1 MNIILDKLNSKNIIS
16 AKLWIEDGSRND
28 PKNQKGIHQILC
40 STILRGC
47 GPYNNRQISEIV
59 ESSGANLSC
68 DTYEDG
74 LLVSLKCV
82 KNDAFKLLPLIG
94 WMITKPI
101 LESTQIE
108 LEKDL
113 TIKAI
118 KRQKESIY
126 QQAFDG
132 WRNLVYGDGP
142 YGHDPL
148 GTIEDVNKIKK
159 EHLLPIAES
168 LIHRRKILVI
178 SGKFPANV
186 DNFIEKTIAF
196 EGINKIFTTQ
206 NKKPKDINKP
216 EANYKYKKTICA
228 SSIDT
233 KQVILLLGKATIRY
247 DNESDLLLR
256 LLSCYL
262 GYGMSS
268 LLFKVLREKY
278 GVVYEAGIYHP
289 IREDQAPFIMH
300 ASTTEEKATLTL
312 KLLQDCWGKVIDTE
326 ITPEELDI
334 VKIKYRGQ
342 MAHSLQS
349 ISQRA
354 EHKAHLLG
362 LGLPKDHDKEIL
374 IRLERITSKEIKK
387 AANEYLK
394 DPLLSVCSN
403 KEVAQK
409 ICSEWKGRE
418 SKN

>member
-1 MNIILDKLNSKNIIS
+1 MNIILDKLDSKNIMS

-28 PKNQKGIHQILC
+28 PKDKKGIHQLLT
-40 STILRGC
+40 STMLRGC
-47 GPYNNRQISEIV
+47 GPYNNKKIAEIV
-59 ESSGANLSC
+59 ENCGANLNC

-74 LLVSLKCV
+74 LLISLKCV
-82 KNDAFKLLPLIG
+82 ETDAYKLLPLIG

-101 LESTQIE
+101 LQIDQFE

-118 KRQKESIY
+118 KRQKESTY
-126 QQAFDG
+126 QLAFDG
-132 WRNLVYGDGP
+132 WRKMVYGDGP

-148 GTIEDVNKIKK
+148 GSIDDINKINK
-159 EHLLPIAES
+159 EHILPIASS
-168 LIHRRKILVI
+168 LIHRKKNLVI
-178 SGKFPANV
+178 SGKFPINLK
-186 DNFIEKTIAF
+186 NYIENTIEFKGISNHNKAF
-196 EGINKIFTTQ
+196 KNINKIETPSKQ
-206 NKKPKDINKP
+206 R
-216 EANYKYKKTICA
+216 
-228 SSIDT
+228 SSICTRSLNT

-247 DNESDLLLR
+247 DNKSDILLR

-289 IREDQAPFIMH
+289 IREQQTPFIMH
-300 ASTTEEKATLTL
+300 ASTSEEKGIITLQLL
-312 KLLQDCWGKVIDTE
+312 KECWEKIINSE
-326 ITPEELDI
+326 ISPEELDL

-362 LGLPKDHDKEIL
+362 IGLTKDHDKEIL
-374 IRLERITSKEIKK
+374 QRLESITSKEIKD
-387 AANEYLK
+387 AANRYLK
-394 DPLLSVCSN
+394 NPLLSVCSN
-403 KEVAQK
+403 KEVIRK
-409 ICSEWKGRE
+409 IFKDWKA
-418 SKN
+418 

>member
-1 MNIILDKLNSKNIIS
+1 MNIILDKIDSKNIMS

-28 PKNQKGIHQILC
+28 PKDKKGIHQLLS
-40 STILRGC
+40 STMLRGC
-47 GPYNNRQISEIV
+47 GPYNNEQIAEIV
-59 ESSGANLSC
+59 ENCGANLNC

-74 LLVSLKCV
+74 LLISLKCV
-82 KNDAFKLLPLIG
+82 ETDAYKLLPLIG

-101 LESTQIE
+101 LQIDQFE

-118 KRQKESIY
+118 KRQKESTY
-126 QQAFDG
+126 QLAFDG
-132 WRNLVYGDGP
+132 WRKMVYGDGP

-148 GTIEDVNKIKK
+148 GSIDDIKK
-159 EHLLPIAES
+159 INKEHILPIASS
-168 LIHRRKILVI
+168 LIHRKKNLVI
-178 SGKFPANV
+178 SGKFPINLK
-186 DNFIEKTIAF
+186 NYIENTIEFKGITNHNKAF
-196 EGINKIFTTQ
+196 KSINKIETLIKQ
-206 NKKPKDINKP
+206 R
-216 EANYKYKKTICA
+216 
-228 SSIDT
+228 SSICTRSLNT

-247 DNESDLLLR
+247 DNKSDILLR

-289 IREDQAPFIMH
+289 IREQQTPFIMH
-300 ASTTEEKATLTL
+300 ASTSEEKGIITLQLL
-312 KLLQDCWGKVIDTE
+312 KECWEKVINSE
-326 ITPEELDI
+326 ISPEELDL

-362 LGLPKDHDKEIL
+362 IGLTKDHDKEIL
-374 IRLERITSKEIKK
+374 QRLESITSKEIKD
-387 AANEYLK
+387 AANRYLK
-394 DPLLSVCSN
+394 NPLLSVCSN
-403 KEVAQK
+403 KEVIRK
-409 ICSEWKGRE
+409 IFKDWKA
-418 SKN
+418 